1 MCVIPEIEMKSQISK
16 DDICKHICI
25 VIMNKKEFWLTFGG
39 KVGLTFKGSEWE
51 N

>member
-1 MCVIPEIEMKSQISK
+1 MRAIPEIDRETQISK
-16 DDICKHICI
+16 DDISKHICI
-25 VIMNKKEFWLTFGG
+25 VINKKEFWLTFGG